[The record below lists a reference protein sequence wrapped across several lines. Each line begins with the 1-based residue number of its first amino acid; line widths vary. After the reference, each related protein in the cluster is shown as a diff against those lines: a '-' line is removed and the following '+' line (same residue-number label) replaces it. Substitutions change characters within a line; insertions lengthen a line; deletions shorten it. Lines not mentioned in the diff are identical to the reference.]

1 MSAPSPDI
9 HLDEALVQPALGA
22 LAEERTEVD
31 TAWLN
36 ATSAIRFG
44 ESHFGP
50 PDILNQAFHPGYTPR
65 AQRLRPE
72 ADRRQGQYGELVA
85 AGQDSV
91 EIYRRGDGNSAI
103 PFLELNQG

>member
-9 HLDEALVQPALGA
+9 HFDESLVRPALDA
-22 LAEERTEVD
+22 LSEERSEVD
-31 TAWLN
+31 AAWLA
-36 ATSAIRFG
+36 ATSAIKNG

-50 PDILNQAFHPGYTPR
+50 PDTLNQAFRPGYAPR
-65 AQRLRPE
+65 AQRLRPD

-85 AGQDSV
+85 AGHDSV

-103 PFLELNQG
+103 PFLELN